1 MWRCFFGHCR
11 LGARRR
17 ADTEKCFGKKLGRM
31 KTTSKLLMGWLCGL
45 AFLGGSRIFAGEVGA
60 VQEGGRVIFRE
71 GTREL
76 GAYQAEPLPIPSE
89 VSAAQR
95 RGGYLHPLRTP
106 EGHVVTGDFPLD
118 HRHHHGVWFAWT
130 KAEWGGRATDFWNLG
145 GGLGG
150 VEGGEVRRVWNEG
163 GAGCL
168 KAGHRVVDY
177 SSGVWDLVLEEEW
190 EVRFGT
196 GESGGRVF
204 NRVDVTVGQRVAGK
218 GSLGLP
224 SYHYGG
230 FAFRGVDA
238 WSGVEGVQVLASGG
252 VSDRTSVERGGRV
265 WVALT
270 GAVGAGGRGRASVV
284 VMGHPTNFRYPEPVR
299 MHPKDPYLCFA
310 PQRTGGFL
318 LEAGKPHTVSYRLM
332 MVDGA
337 VSSAEAEGWA
347 REWGDVDVSE
357 RRCCTSPTSR
367 GYFFKR

>member
-1 MWRCFFGHCR
+1 MFFDGR
-11 LGARRR
+11 
-17 ADTEKCFGKKLGRM
+17 LGRM
-31 KTTSKLLMGWLCGL
+31 NTASKFLMGWVCGFVL
-45 AFLGGSRIFAGEVGA
+45 LGVSRVFAGEVGA
-60 VQEGGRVIFRE
+60 VHAGGRVIFRE
-71 GTREL
+71 GAREI
-76 GAYQAEPLPIPSE
+76 GCYQAEPLSVPTG
-89 VSAAQR
+89 VAAVQR

-106 EGHVVTGDFPLD
+106 EGHVVTGDFPAD

-145 GGLGG
+145 AGLGG

-190 EVRFGT
+190 EVRFGS

-204 NRVDVTVGQRVAGK
+204 NRVDVTVGQRVAGQ
-218 GSLGLP
+218 GALVLP

-230 FAFRGVDA
+230 FAFRGLDA
-238 WSGVEGVQVLASGG
+238 WSGVEGMQVLASGG
-252 VSDRTSVERGGRV
+252 VSDRTGVEGGGRV

-270 GAVGAGGRGRASVV
+270 GAVGEGGGARGSVV
-284 VMGHPTNFRYPEPVR
+284 VMGHPTNFRHPEPVR
-299 MHPKDPYLCFA
+299 MHPKDPYFCFA
-310 PQRTGGFL
+310 PQRAGGFS

-332 MVDGA
+332 IVDGA
-337 VSSAEAEGWA
+337 VSAAEADGWA
-347 REWGDVDVSE
+347 REWAQVDVSE